1 MSQLSNMNTTLLIM
15 EDDKMAE
22 FEARKPDFKNRGID
36 VWQET
41 DKNGDKYL
49 RILVLGGQKNGGL
62 SLIAFENKDEPKPEQ
77 TPRVQPKLGKD
88 W

>member
-1 MSQLSNMNTTLLIM
+1 MV
-15 EDDKMAE
+15 E

-49 RILVLGGQKNGGL
+49 RILVLGGQKRGGMTL
-62 SLIAFENKDEPKPEQ
+62 VAFENKGEDQPESQ
-77 TPRVQPKLGKD
+77 TRESKLGKD

>member
-1 MSQLSNMNTTLLIM
+1 MV
-15 EDDKMAE
+15 E

-41 DKNGDKYL
+41 DKNGGKYL

-62 SLIAFENKDEPKPEQ
+62 SLVAFENKDTQIETLEPKQDESG
-77 TPRVQPKLGKD
+77 RGKLGKD